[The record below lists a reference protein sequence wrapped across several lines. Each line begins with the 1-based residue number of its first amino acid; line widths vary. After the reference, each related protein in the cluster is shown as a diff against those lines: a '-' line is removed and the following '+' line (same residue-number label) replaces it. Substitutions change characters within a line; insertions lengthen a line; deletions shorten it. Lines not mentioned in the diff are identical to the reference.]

1 MPGRTFPD
9 CYCQCLHSCGEP
21 LATHISTGDPST
33 LAGSFGS
40 VSCGVPAPFLW
51 VLVGAQFCLRL
62 ESCCGNTIIKS
73 HWPSR
78 SDSLGIPSPFVR
90 SPGWKAWHG
99 FPKLHHSERTS
110 LVLLFSSLWVTH
122 PLGIGFDFNLTAPLL
137 PYCCGFFFWRGVS
150 FFGGSSFLLSVVVQQ
165 LVAVLVLSQ
174 EGMSTCPLLRHL
186 EREAQYFFLL
196 H

>member
-9 CYCQCLHSCGEP
+9 CYCQCLHSCAES

-33 LAGSFGS
+33 LAGSFGL

-51 VLVGAQFCLRL
+51 VLVCAQFCLRL
-62 ESCCGNTIIKS
+62 ESCLPQSCGNTIIKS

-78 SDSLGIPSPFVR
+78 SYSLGIPSPFVR

-122 PLGIGFDFNLTAPLL
+122 PLGIGFDFIVTAPLL
-137 PYCCGFFFWRGVS
+137 PYCVA
-150 FFGGSSFLLSVVVQQ
+150 SSFDVGYHF
-165 LVAVLVLSQ
+165 LVGPAS
-174 EGMSTCPLLRHL
+174 SCRWW
-186 EREAQYFFLL
+186 FSS
-196 H
+196 